1 MRLKIGAKRYKIIDS
16 IEIEKS
22 SRELKYTD
30 IVIDFR
36 GGKLEDLPVYFQE
49 LQVLDKNNKVI
60 FTGYVESY
68 KLPTLNKT
76 NGIKNEL
83 SITLMT
89 PRGILTKKTVTI
101 VSTDKTLNII
111 NRILQPL
118 YNEGYVLKD
127 YNLENKAI
135 TVSLIARSIEEC
147 MKNLSTAL
155 GFWWYINEKKE
166 IFIYST
172 DYLFNK
178 PVIKSI
184 NINNYKDELKGFI
197 SIEPLVEGSDY
208 ANIINLKNARIFYNI
223 FQNNVSITMKKGDTL
238 EFENPVDISYETAKR
253 LNADNFFA
261 GTEMAVD
268 NLMIHIENSSEI
280 EAYITSGLNTS
291 GEIKD
296 GINYKNIGKTDDE
309 NKMFTLVMDS
319 MFTNLATGL
328 KYNGE
333 NNILITAIF
342 SETALRY
349 STMKLINWHEIEI
362 NKGKITQT
370 GQIEKTIDANEK
382 WFTVQEAI
390 DFIRNKFIEN
400 NKTTNQIILV
410 LDKDNNIEIGDRIEI
425 NLPELYTVGN
435 FIVTDIKQSKTRN
448 NPVNYTIE
456 LRNTAVTENYAN
468 LFQDELTSEEQT
480 NQIDTEYIVEYAEE
494 ETIVESHTIEQDI
507 GGNYEN

>member
-1 MRLKIGAKRYKIIDS
+1 MRLKIGSKKYKIINS
-16 IEIEKS
+16 IELEKS

-36 GGKLEDLPVYFQE
+36 GGRLEDLPVYFQE

-68 KLPTLNKT
+68 KLPTLNKI
-76 NGIKNEL
+76 NGIQNEL
-83 SITLMT
+83 NITLMT

-101 VSTDKTLNII
+101 VTTDKTLNVI
-111 NRILQPL
+111 NRVLQPL
-118 YNEGYVLKD
+118 YNEGYILKD
-127 YNLENKAI
+127 YNLDDKAI
-135 TVSLIARSIEEC
+135 TVSLIARSIEDC

-223 FQNNVSITMKKGDTL
+223 FQNNVSITMKNGDTL

-280 EAYITSGLNTS
+280 EAYITSGLNVS
-291 GEIKD
+291 GEIKN
-296 GINYKNIGKTDDE
+296 GLNYKNIGKTDDE

-333 NNILITAIF
+333 NNIIITAIF

-349 STMKLINWHEIEI
+349 STVKLINWHEIEI

-435 FIVTDIKQSKTRN
+435 FIVTDIKQSKTGN

-494 ETIVESHTIEQDI
+494 ETIVESHTIEQDT

>member
-1 MRLKIGAKRYKIIDS
+1 MRLKIGSRRYKIIDS

-68 KLPTLNKT
+68 KLPTLNKI
-76 NGIKNEL
+76 NGIQNEL

-111 NRILQPL
+111 NRVLQPL
-118 YNEGYVLKD
+118 YNEGYILKD
-127 YNLENKAI
+127 YNLDDKAV
-135 TVSLIARSIEEC
+135 TVSLIARTIEEC

-197 SIEPLVEGSDY
+197 SIEPLVEGTDY
-208 ANIINLKNARIFYNI
+208 ANIINLKNARIFYYMLKNNI
-223 FQNNVSITMKKGDTL
+223 SITMKKGDTL
-238 EFENPVDISYETAKR
+238 EFENPVDISLDTAKR
-253 LNADNFFA
+253 LNADSYFENLTFIVA
-261 GTEMAVD
+261 NLVIGYGD
-268 NLMIHIENSSEI
+268 N
-280 EAYITSGLNTS
+280 EAYIFSAFNSTGDLKN
-291 GEIKD
+291 GV
-296 GINYKNIGKTDDE
+296 NFQNIGKTDDE
-309 NKMFTLVMDS
+309 NKTFTLIMDP
-319 MFTNLATGL
+319 MFTNLATGI

-333 NNILITAIF
+333 KNITVDLIQ

-349 STMKLINWHEIEI
+349 ATAKLINWHEIEK

-435 FIVTDIKQSKTRN
+435 FIVTDIKQSKTGN

-494 ETIVESHTIEQDI
+494 ETIVESHTIEQDT

>member
-1 MRLKIGAKRYKIIDS
+1 MRLKIGSKKYKIINS
-16 IEIEKS
+16 IELEKS

-36 GGKLEDLPVYFQE
+36 GGRLEDLPVYFQE

-68 KLPTLNKT
+68 KLPTLNKI
-76 NGIKNEL
+76 NGIQNEL

-89 PRGILTKKTVTI
+89 PRGILTRKTVTI
-101 VSTDKTLNII
+101 VTTDKVLNVI
-111 NRILQPL
+111 NRVLQPL
-118 YNEGYVLKD
+118 YNEGYILKD
-127 YNLENKAI
+127 YNLDDKAI
-135 TVSLIARSIEEC
+135 TVSLIARTIEDC
-147 MKNLSTAL
+147 MKNLSTVL

-166 IFIYST
+166 IYIYSI

-178 PVIKSI
+178 PVTKSI

-197 SIEPLVEGSDY
+197 SIKPLVEGSDY

-268 NLMIHIENSSEI
+268 NLRVFIDDSSE
-280 EAYITSGLNTS
+280 AYVTSGLNTS

-333 NNILITAIF
+333 NNITITSIF

-349 STMKLINWHEIEI
+349 STVKLINWHEIEI
-362 NKGKITQT
+362 SKGKITQT

-390 DFIRNKFIEN
+390 NFIRNKFIEN

-435 FIVTDIKQSKTRN
+435 FIVTDIKQSKTGN

-494 ETIVESHTIEQDI
+494 ETIVESHTIEQDT